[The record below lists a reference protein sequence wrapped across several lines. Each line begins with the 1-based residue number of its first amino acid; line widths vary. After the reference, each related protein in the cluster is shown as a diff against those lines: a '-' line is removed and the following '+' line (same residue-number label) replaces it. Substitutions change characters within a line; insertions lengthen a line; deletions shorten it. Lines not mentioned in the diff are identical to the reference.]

1 MKPKSTFSP
10 SLAKSIHPGGIVE
23 RARAHGRRSFSL
35 GFVGLSS
42 RFPALWL
49 LPVIWMLLDPNDAVG
64 QPIYYTRPL
73 VPQGV
78 QLARIDPDGS
88 GDQLVNVNL
97 PEPSFPAWSRDS
109 RLLAL
114 TSQHPER
121 PNKVSRD
128 VFLFDPATGATRL
141 AVAFEDRVDVE
152 PVSQRNR
159 FSFVLPLFK
168 AISPDQTRIAVASL
182 FHTGFYQTTTP
193 ALETLTG
200 RSEVPLLEI
209 YRLSDGGL
217 EEVMVMGRVRSGYT
231 LGGYGVDWHPT
242 QALIALPIDAD
253 APRDG
258 DGGISESSAL
268 FLIEAVPNAVSQ
280 GRFRRLTF
288 PRGFRQ
294 VGPLDISEGVETD
307 YAPAFSPDGSRV
319 AYLRALNAYDSTQGV
334 IRHRP
339 VVVTLRV
346 VNLDGTDDH
355 DILPLAAGRFSNQVS
370 WSPDGRQLV
379 FDLGTQPTPEPLKL
393 AQLQARPET
402 LELHIA
408 NADGSNPHL
417 LRGPA
422 GGTAAWMPT
431 PPPIGPMTLSIR
443 YVREE
448 DPFLVLSWPTPAQTA
463 VLETTERLG
472 TAVNW
477 QSVNAPVTTG
487 GGQSSVTLPLDAAP
501 RFFRLRF

>member
-1 MKPKSTFSP
+1 MKPVHDFSSATGFP
-10 SLAKSIHPGGIVE
+10 PRRAPWRRLGRIGLIRVQAWFPGGLV
-23 RARAHGRRSFSL
+23 FLL
-35 GFVGLSS
+35 GAF
-42 RFPALWL
+42 FHALT
-49 LPVIWMLLDPNDAVG
+49 ASG
-64 QPIYYTRPL
+64 QPIYYSRPL

-97 PEPSFPAWSRDS
+97 PEPSFPAWSKDG

-114 TSQHPER
+114 TSQHPQR

-141 AVAFEDRVDVE
+141 AVAFEDRVTTE
-152 PVSQRNR
+152 PVFEGGVFLGERNK
-159 FSFVLPLFK
+159 FSFVMPLFK
-168 AISPDQTRIAVASL
+168 AISPDQTFMAVSSFLHA
-182 FHTGFYQTTTP
+182 GFYQTEQPLLDSLSGVT
-193 ALETLTG
+193 
-200 RSEVPLLEI
+200 EVPLLEI

-217 EEVMVMGRVRSGYT
+217 QEVVAVGRTRSGYT

-242 QALIALPIDAD
+242 QALIAVPIDAD

-280 GRFRRLTF
+280 GRFRQLTF

-294 VGPLDISEGVETD
+294 IGFFEISEGVETD

-334 IRHRP
+334 ILHRP
-339 VVVTLRV
+339 IVVTLRL
-346 VNLDGTDDH
+346 VNLDGTGDH
-355 DILPLAAGRFSNQVS
+355 ALLHLADGRFSNQVS

-402 LELHIA
+402 LELHLV

-431 PPPIGPMTLSIR
+431 PSSVGPTPLSIR
-443 YVREE
+443 YVRDEV
-448 DPFLVLSWPTPAQTA
+448 PFLLLSWPTPTQPA
-463 VLETTERLG
+463 VLETTEHLG
-472 TAVNW
+472 TAANW

-487 GGQSSVTLPLDAAP
+487 GGQSSVTLPLDATP